1 MSSSATEPRNTMRSF
16 RFRTEREKGWKELDS
31 LITRAEAA
39 GIASLS
45 YEEAAALASLYR
57 QAMNSLSVARSISMD
72 KALLAYLDALCARAY
87 LVVYAPQE
95 SIRGVVVKLF
105 TRGIPQA
112 VRRSS
117 LPLLIGFMTMFMGAV
132 IGYVMFLQ
140 NPDWYF
146 SFVSPGLAD
155 GRVPGASTEYL
166 RSTLFDNDDR
176 DGGSLG
182 VFASF
187 LFSHNTRIAIFIFA
201 LGIFATFPSFVLTF
215 YNGLMLGAFF
225 GLFAQAGLGYEL
237 FGWLSIHGVT
247 ELSAI
252 AVACAGG
259 AQLGLAVLLP
269 GNFTRREALR
279 RASPDAVKLMILAG
293 LMLIAAAL
301 IEGFLRQIIQVTEV
315 RLAIGWG
322 IGALWLAWI
331 LLAGREEETS
341 S

>member
-166 RSTLFDNDDR
+166 RSTLFDHDDR
-176 DGGSLG
+176 
-182 VFASF
+182 
-187 LFSHNTRIAIFIFA
+187 N
-201 LGIFATFPSFVLTF
+201 
-215 YNGLMLGAFF
+215 
-225 GLFAQAGLGYEL
+225 
-237 FGWLSIHGVT
+237 
-247 ELSAI
+247 
-252 AVACAGG
+252 
-259 AQLGLAVLLP
+259 
-269 GNFTRREALR
+269 
-279 RASPDAVKLMILAG
+279 
-293 LMLIAAAL
+293 
-301 IEGFLRQIIQVTEV
+301 
-315 RLAIGWG
+315 
-322 IGALWLAWI
+322 
-331 LLAGREEETS
+331 
-341 S
+341 